1 MIFTL
6 SIEKPF
12 AQPYQAVVSL
22 AGEVVWN
29 FTGENIE
36 AILSKCTKSGGG
48 TASFLVWYEHICIGT
63 IGVSEMRVDPATV
76 ASRIN
81 SLCTESMRPQPAT
94 GRSRA

>member
-6 SIEKPF
+6 CIEKPF

-22 AGEVVWN
+22 PGEVVWN

-36 AILSKCTKSGGG
+36 AILSKCTNQAETDIS
-48 TASFLVWYEHICIGT
+48 SFLVWYEHVCIGT
-63 IGVSEMRVDPATV
+63 IGVSEMRVDPAMV

-81 SLCTESMRPQPAT
+81 SLHGIHAPQST

>member
-12 AQPYQAVVSL
+12 SQPYQAVVSL
-22 AGEVVWN
+22 PGEVVWK

-36 AILSKCTKSGGG
+36 TILRKCTSQAESDIS
-48 TASFLVWYEHICIGT
+48 TFLVWYEHICIGT
-63 IGVSEMRVDPATV
+63 IGVSEMRVDPAMV

-81 SLCTESMRPQPAT
+81 SLHGINVPQPV
-94 GRSRA
+94 GRGPRV